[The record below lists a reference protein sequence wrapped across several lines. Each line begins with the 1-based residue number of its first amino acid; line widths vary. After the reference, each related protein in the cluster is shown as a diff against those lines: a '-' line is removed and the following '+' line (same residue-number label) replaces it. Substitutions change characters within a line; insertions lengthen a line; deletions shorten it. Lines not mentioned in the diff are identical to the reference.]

1 MSSEQVAAVLRQSS
15 MHGQLV
21 KFIVA
26 RPVHNTVKDIELVGN
41 DSAADLAN
49 NLNEPPP
56 VLNEN
61 SQCINVRTNQ
71 IMDKRVDLQK
81 IIDTEIE
88 QIRLAK
94 EPSTTATT
102 NEATTTEIQEVKQN
116 VEESTKME
124 VDVIN
129 DNISNNANNN
139 SNDNNNKINDIST
152 NDNND
157 KSNNKPD
164 DETNIPTQTSFK
176 NKLKTIPPPLTL
188 PLSLPPSDE
197 TAISL
202 SPTKPKQQKLEETS
216 NQTNNQTNNDNNA
229 NDLIYSI
236 ELNRRTL
243 NEEALII
250 KNEDNINNNSLNQIL
265 LKLKNLFSIIFE
277 IEKLNDSNLIE
288 STKNMINDNTSSNN
302 ELNLTLYLNEKYNDL
317 AQQPTNLELYDQL
330 IEINSIPVTNLIN
343 DSTLLDLDRLDKINL
358 KLIKNFQFKSY
369 KLKQKWLDM
378 LNKEINENNELIRMR
393 KYYDMEIIVG
403 QIDKTKSKSLGISL
417 EGTVDI
423 DDNGVETYP
432 HHYIRSIMKDGPVD
446 KAEYEKFKT
455 GDELLEIDFFRLYA
469 INYLELLDILKTLKN
484 KLIIMVCVR
493 KTKKSAHSVLTD
505 TSNSQNAK
513 SPVESAKDETTTTN
527 STRSSRKD
535 ENSNKNGNKKA
546 KRAKS
551 EGFLLGQHSPSES
564 NIEDNL
570 MSNDHPLEKT
580 TSTSALNKNNNSN
593 NETSTSNQP
602 EQIQSIPTAKSTP
615 VISTESTK
623 PEEIEIVDENNK
635 NKTKYTKSL
644 YKTTSTKLIKTP
656 QLCVR
661 SRSLELDGLSL
672 WNKKVEHISIVK
684 GEKGLGFSLIDYQQ
698 DPHNPLAKTMI
709 VIRALVPNGVAQ
721 QDGRLM
727 PGQRLVSINDVKLD
741 EDYLIENGSSH
752 RLNTATSTASLH
764 RPIID
769 VLKFTVDLL
778 KSINVGCIV
787 RLGVQNPLPYP
798 DANMNDSQHY
808 HNGHTSTHLNQNKKQ
823 NAKSSYELRDI
834 KKKHKIKNKN
844 IAKLDEFN
852 DITSDDNNNNNKN
865 SDNKSKNTKLNK
877 SSNSSI
883 ESENDDISS
892 DSSSLPKMGSLK
904 YGVVATSA
912 PAILNEFCR
921 IDETLL
927 HKKQNDDKNDNNHQD
942 NSDGEESDSDGKHK
956 FYSSTSLLKLNTL
969 GLYNQIYSANSEI
982 HDQQQNE
989 QQHQQPTSKMKSGEN
1004 LNIIE
1009 NLKSTKIVIKQK
1021 PIVKQQQ
1028 QQDESSNNNVVKM
1041 KKSCM
1046 KSPAKPPVQPTSI
1059 NKSLS
1064 MPLQKKEN
1072 TKQNLDYDYIEDM
1085 EENEDY
1091 NDSILLPIHKSLT
1104 NDQIVKRMTNS
1115 TLYFNY
1121 LLGNNNNNNKNNITS
1136 SNRNNDNQLISDSNY
1151 QIVLDDNYYVDD
1163 YKYVSS
1169 HEHNKMLITEEQF
1182 NQAFIKNV
1190 NIFIFYFIITKI
1202 CLPYKMFKL
1211 ISS

>member
-41 DSAADLAN
+41 DSAATLADLA
-49 NLNEPPP
+49 NEPPP
-56 VLNEN
+56 ILNEN
-61 SQCINVRTNQ
+61 SQCFNIRTNQ
-71 IMDKRVDLQK
+71 IMDKKVDLQK
-81 IIDTEIE
+81 IIDNEIE
-88 QIRLAK
+88 KTRLAQ
-94 EPSTTATT
+94 EASATT
-102 NEATTTEIQEVKQN
+102 VATTETHEIKQN
-116 VEESTKME
+116 IEEPTKME
-124 VDVIN
+124 VDI
-129 DNISNNANNN
+129 A
-139 SNDNNNKINDIST
+139 DNNN
-152 NDNND
+152 NNNNNI
-157 KSNNKPD
+157 NNKPD
-164 DETNIPTQTSFK
+164 NETTVSTPSSIK
-176 NKLKTIPPPLTL
+176 NKLKTVPPPLSL
-188 PLSLPPSDE
+188 PLSLPPSDS
-197 TAISL
+197 TTISL

-216 NQTNNQTNNDNNA
+216 TNNDTNL

-236 ELNRRTL
+236 ELNRRNL

-250 KNEDNINNNSLNQIL
+250 KNDDNNNLNQSLIL
-265 LKLKNLFSIIFE
+265 LKLKNLFSIMFE
-277 IEKLNDSNLIE
+277 IEKLNDYNLIE
-288 STKNMINDNTSSNN
+288 STKNMIKDNNNNDLNT
-302 ELNLTLYLNEKYNDL
+302 TLYLNEKYNDI

-330 IEINSIPVTNLIN
+330 IEINSIPVAKILN
-343 DSTLLDLDRLDKINL
+343 DSSLLDWDQLDRINL
-358 KLIKNFQFKSY
+358 KLIKNFQFKSF
-369 KLKQKWLDM
+369 KLKQKWLDV
-378 LNKEINENNELIRMR
+378 LHKEINENNELMRMR
-393 KYYDMEIIVG
+393 KYYDMDVIVG

-446 KAEYEKFKT
+446 KAEHEKFKT

-469 INYLELLDILKTLKN
+469 INYLELLDILKGLKN

-505 TSNSQNAK
+505 TSNSQNTK
-513 SPVESAKDETTTTN
+513 SPVESTKDETITTN
-527 STRSSRKD
+527 SNRSSRKD
-535 ENSNKNGNKKA
+535 ENNNKNSNKKA

-564 NIEDNL
+564 NQEDCIT
-570 MSNDHPLEKT
+570 STEHQIEKT
-580 TSTSALNKNNNSN
+580 TSTSALNNNNNSKN
-593 NETSTSNQP
+593 DNKNEIGISNQL
-602 EQIQSIPTAKSTP
+602 EQSQSIPTAKSTP
-615 VISTESTK
+615 VISAEPYQTL
-623 PEEIEIVDENNK
+623 EIEKIEETSIK
-635 NKTKYTKSL
+635 NKAKYTKSL

-672 WNKKVEHISIVK
+672 WNKKVEHISLVK

-752 RLNTATSTASLH
+752 RLNTATSSASLH

-798 DANMNDSQHY
+798 DANINDTQ
-808 HNGHTSTHLNQNKKQ
+808 NHLNQNKKQ

-834 KKKHKIKNKN
+834 KKKSKIKNNKN
-844 IAKLDEFN
+844 IARLDEFN
-852 DITSDDNNNNNKN
+852 DITSDDNNNNNNNNMK
-865 SDNKSKNTKLNK
+865 KKLTKA
-877 SSNSSI
+877 SSSSSLD
-883 ESENDDISS
+883 SEHDDISS
-892 DSSSLPKMGSLK
+892 DSSSLPKMGGLK

-912 PAILNEFCR
+912 PAILNEFCT
-921 IDETLL
+921 IDETLVQ
-927 HKKQNDDKNDNNHQD
+927 KKHADNYHNDNNQQE
-942 NSDGEESDSDGKHK
+942 NSDEDPDSDEKHK

-969 GLYNQIYSANSEI
+969 DLYNQIYSANSET
-982 HDQQQNE
+982 HVEQQQ
-989 QQHQQPTSKMKSGEN
+989 QQQQSTKMKSGEN
-1004 LNIIE
+1004 LNLIE
-1009 NLKSTKIVIKQK
+1009 NLKSTKIIINPKVTTK
-1021 PIVKQQQ
+1021 
-1028 QQDESSNNNVVKM
+1028 QDESINNVTIA

-1046 KSPAKPPVQPTSI
+1046 KSPAKSSTQSSSI
-1059 NKSLS
+1059 NKSIS
-1064 MPLQKKEN
+1064 MPLQKKDN
-1072 TKQNLDYDYIEDM
+1072 LNLDHDFIEDM
-1085 EENEDY
+1085 EESEDY
-1091 NDSILLPIHKSLT
+1091 NDSILLPLHKSLT

-1121 LLGNNNNNNKNNITS
+1121 LLGNNKITNSNSNNNNNN
-1136 SNRNNDNQLISDSNY
+1136 NQLVSDSNY
-1151 QIVLDDNYYVDD
+1151 QIVLDDNYYADD
-1163 YKYVSS
+1163 YKYASS

-1190 NIFIFYFIITKI
+1190 NIFLFIIQFCQIK
-1202 CLPYKMFKL
+1202 CLPYSKYRKFF
-1211 ISS
+1211 